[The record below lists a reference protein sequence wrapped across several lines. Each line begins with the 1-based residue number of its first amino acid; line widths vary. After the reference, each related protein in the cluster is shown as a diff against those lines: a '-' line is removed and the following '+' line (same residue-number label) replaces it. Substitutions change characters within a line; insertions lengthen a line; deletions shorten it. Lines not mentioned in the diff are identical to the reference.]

1 MRKKNY
7 DENIRMYNDV
17 RKMIIFD
24 GSRDFTIHDVNIRNS
39 ET

>member
-7 DENIRMYNDV
+7 DENIKMYNNV

-24 GSRDFTIHDVNIRNS
+24 GSRDFTIDDMNIRNS
-39 ET
+39 KI